1 MTGLAF
7 QLSPSTIDHELSS
20 TTGGPGVSG
29 LQALDET
36 SDLLRAQVGGGYDI
50 VSWDPRGV
58 GTLSV

>member
-1 MTGLAF
+1 MNPGRSRLA
-7 QLSPSTIDHELSS
+7 SVDVRELTS

-29 LQALDET
+29 LEAIDET
-36 SDLLRAQVGGGYDI
+36 SEILRAQVGGGYDI